1 MLLRLRQ
8 HRVDSSL
15 PATGCAVF
23 DNTVFEG
30 IWIGAG
36 READGAN
43 GAGGGGGGSGSGA
56 EGDGFGGAMDGGGGG
71 GGANDT
77 LGPPPP
83 LQEISTVTSTQA
95 N

>member
-1 MLLRLRQ
+1 MLLQLRQ

-15 PATGCAVF
+15 PATGCAFF

-30 IWIGAG
+30 SWIGAG
-36 READGAN
+36 READKAN
-43 GAGGGGGGSGSGA
+43 GAGGGGGGSGA
-56 EGDGFGGAMDGGGGG
+56 EGDGFGGAMDGAGGGGG